1 MTVDG
6 EVGWS
11 LGDVR
16 GLGGVI
22 TFRKCDSPQ
31 VGVNYVRNVCHLMK
45 RCDAHGRCVSE
56 FEDV

>member
-45 RCDAHGRCVSE
+45 RCDAHGRRV
-56 FEDV
+56 